1 MKIVLTIALALTLAA
16 CGARSDVDAVVEQAV
31 APALPL
37 QPGETPAIRGLVNKW
52 AAHYSLPRSLV
63 HRIIQR
69 ESDYRPAARSGPY
82 WGIMQI
88 LPATARNMGMEG
100 HPRQLLDADTGL
112 KYSLRYM
119 RGAWML
125 SGGDERVAV
134 QWYARGY
141 YFEAKRQGLL
151 QETGLRGG
159 LWQAYDRGEAEMPP
173 IDAAGR
179 LLPPEPPCT
188 PRTGIAAALRGTG
201 CPA

>member
-1 MKIVLTIALALTLAA
+1 MRTMWIAALVALTLAG
-16 CGARSDVDAVVEQAV
+16 CAR
-31 APALPL
+31 APEPAPEPVQALPL
-37 QPGETPAIRGLVNKW
+37 FPGETPAVRALIDKW
-52 AAHYSLPRSLV
+52 ADHYDLPVTLV
-63 HRIIQR
+63 HRIVQR
-69 ESDYRPAARSGPY
+69 ESDYRPGARSGPY

-100 HPRQLLDADTGL
+100 HPRQLLEADVGL

-125 SGGDERVAV
+125 SGGDEATAV

-159 LWQAYDRGEAEMPP
+159 LWQRYDRGEAAMPP
-173 IDAAGR
+173 IDARGR
-179 LLPPEPPCT
+179 LLPPEPPCE
-188 PRTGIAAALRGTG
+188 PRTGLAAALRGTG
-201 CPA
+201 CPEV